1 MRLMITRPLR
11 DAEEVAARLC
21 ELDIDSLIEP
31 MLDIRFEPNSVLDL
45 DAVQAVL
52 LTSRN
57 GARAL
62 AGATE
67 RRDKPVF
74 AVGDSTARELVDTG
88 FTETKS
94 ARGDVSDLA
103 VLVAETLDPA
113 DGPLLHV
120 AGSHRAGDLSG
131 MLKADGFDVHRSVL
145 YRSETADR
153 FSDQARQA
161 LADGPLDG
169 VLFYSPRSAA
179 AFVDL
184 AEAEDLAEGC
194 RRLTAFCLSG
204 AVGDAAGSLPWR
216 RVAVAPRP
224 AQESLLQLVREA
236 AYAGAGQEETGMSSP
251 SDRNDK
257 DDAPEPPADAAG
269 GSTAPTVWGTAETDD
284 TATSDTDKADAS
296 ETDDT
301 PPAKPRRRWP
311 WAVAALV
318 VVFVAGVVAWPL
330 LMPRLAPLLP
340 APLAVMVA
348 NGGMSDQLAALDRRL
363 AALEGAPNP
372 ALERIDAI
380 DQRIAALEARDPGA
394 ALSDIESQAAAAN
407 QALAALS
414 ARLDAVETQA
424 ANGDAGRLDAL
435 ERRVAALS
443 EALADAAER
452 GGGADAAKL
461 GELTRRLDMLESR
474 AAAPDLTDRLAR
486 LEQTVADISSGLT
499 GQGTRLAAVESSA
512 AAGVGDA
519 RKTGLVL
526 AVGQLQDAASRSA
539 PFAEQLAAV
548 QALGADDASLQVLD
562 AHAAAGAPTMSDLR
576 ARFPA
581 VAAAAVRASRL
592 PENEGWIGRT
602 INRLGS
608 IVTVRRTGEVEGD
621 DTEAVVARAEVRLD
635 AGDLNA
641 AVAEAEKLTGAPAE
655 AAADW
660 LGAARDRLAVDGAL
674 ASLQSLVIGR
684 LGGDAVN

>member
-1 MRLMITRPLR
+1 MRLMITRPR
-11 DAEEVAARLC
+11 QDAEEVAARLS
-21 ELDIDSLIEP
+21 ELDIQSMIEP
-31 MLDIRFEPNSVLDL
+31 MLEIRFEPAEPPDL

-74 AVGDSTARELVDTG
+74 AVGDSTARELVDAG
-88 FTETKS
+88 FAQTKS
-94 ARGDVSDLA
+94 AKGDVGDLA
-103 VLVAETLDPA
+103 ILVAETLDPA

-131 MLKADGFDVHRSVL
+131 MLKADGFDVRRSVL
-145 YRSETADR
+145 YRSETAGG
-153 FSDQARQA
+153 FSEEARHA
-161 LADGPLDG
+161 LKDGPLDG

-184 AEAEDLAEGC
+184 TEAEDLAEGC
-194 RRLTAFCLSG
+194 RRLTAFCLSA
-204 AVGDAAGSLPWR
+204 AVGDAVNTLPWR
-216 RVAVAPRP
+216 QVAVAPRP
-224 AQESLLQLVREA
+224 TQESLLQLVREA
-236 AYAGAGQEETGMSSP
+236 AYAGTGQKETGMSSP

-257 DDAPEPPADAAG
+257 DDTTEPTGETRAPAVWASADSG
-269 GSTAPTVWGTAETDD
+269 DDAP
-284 TATSDTDKADAS
+284 S
-296 ETDDT
+296 ETDET
-301 PPAKPRRRWP
+301 PPPIKKRRRWP
-311 WAVAALV
+311 WAVAVLV
-318 VVFVAGVVAWPL
+318 VVFLAGIVAWPL
-330 LMPRLAPLLP
+330 LMPRIAPLLP
-340 APLAVMVA
+340 APLAA
-348 NGGMSDQLAALDRRL
+348 IAAGGGLSEQLADLDRRL
-363 AALEGAPNP
+363 AALEDSPRPGSDQIGAI
-372 ALERIDAI
+372 E
-380 DQRIAALEARDPGA
+380 QRVVALEARDPAA
-394 ALSDIESQAAAAN
+394 ALSDIESQATAAD

-414 ARLDAVETQA
+414 ARLDAVEAQA
-424 ANGDAGRLDAL
+424 ADGDSERLEAL
-435 ERRVAALS
+435 EQRVAALS
-443 EALADAAER
+443 EALADAAVR
-452 GGGADAAKL
+452 GGGVDAAKL
-461 GELTRRLDMLESR
+461 SELTRRLDTVESR
-474 AAAPDLTDRLAR
+474 AAAPDLSDRLSR

-499 GQGTRLAAVESSA
+499 GQDTRLAAVESSA

-526 AVGQLQDAASRSA
+526 AVGQLQDAAKRST
-539 PFAEQLAAV
+539 PFSEQLAAV

-621 DTEAVVARAEVRLD
+621 DTEAIVARAEARLG
-635 AGDLNA
+635 AGDLTA
-641 AVAEAEKLTGAPAE
+641 AVAETEKLIGAPGE
-655 AAADW
+655 AVADW
-660 LGAARDRLAVDGAL
+660 LGAARDRLAVNGAL
-674 ASLQSLVIGR
+674 ESLQSLVIGR
-684 LGGDAVN
+684 LSGDAVN